1 MRTGIII
8 VFKDHQKEID
18 HFELHKTSFPIC
30 LVNNASR
37 DDTLKGLENI
47 RFKNPFYFS
56 ILDIK
61 KDRGLKKAINAGSRF
76 LTSQNDLTHI
86 GFIIVAEIKNPTEI
100 NDLIMNL
107 EKQPSKITDIK
118 EKSPKNV
125 NYLKQVFSVL
135 SLSFN

>member
-1 MRTGIII
+1 MSTGIII
-8 VFKDHQKEID
+8 IFKNHQKEIEQ
-18 HFELHKTSFPIC
+18 FELHKTSLPIC
-30 LVNNASR
+30 LVNNASK
-37 DDTLKGLENI
+37 DNTLQGLNNL
-47 RFKNPFYFS
+47 KNKTLFPFS
-56 ILDIK
+56 VLDIK

-86 GFIIVAEIKNPTEI
+86 GFIIVADIKSPIDI
-100 NDLIMNL
+100 NDLIVNM
-107 EKQPSKITDIK
+107 EKQPLKITDIK